1 MQLFQW
7 VYGMQCM
14 EMHCL
19 LDEEG
24 GEETEHGKRVDQN
37 AISQNISKRW
47 HETRMDWKISFTMDQ
62 KILNTKKTINA

>member
-1 MQLFQW
+1 MQVFQW

-24 GEETEHGKRVDQN
+24 GEETDWAGRSHMSIHWLHRLLLG
-37 AISQNISKRW
+37 
-47 HETRMDWKISFTMDQ
+47 RMRRASRMIRND
-62 KILNTKKTINA
+62 L

>member
-24 GEETEHGKRVDQN
+24 GEETGQEDLTCVYIAAGKDEKNKQNDQ
-37 AISQNISKRW
+37 I
-47 HETRMDWKISFTMDQ
+47 
-62 KILNTKKTINA
+62 

>member
-24 GEETEHGKRVDQN
+24 GEETEHGEKGG
-37 AISQNISKRW
+37 SECYISKYIK
-47 HETRMDWKISFTMDQ
+47 EM
-62 KILNTKKTINA
+62 A